1 MLYEFVRPLR
11 QVRSLSDSRRRWPYS
26 ASFTLGRAILSDLAF
41 ELVTL
46 KSGIKSLRLVANQE
60 TFHPGIGPIAE
71 AHILH
76 VQQQRLVERC
86 AKPGRFII
94 WDVGLG
100 AAANALCAIQA
111 LQHCPADVDM
121 HSFDL
126 TTAPL
131 EFALR
136 HAAELGYLEAHQ
148 KPIRHL
154 LANGQV
160 KLGRLRWYL
169 HRGDFRQEMLCPDLP
184 SPHAV
189 FYDPYSAAGNR
200 EMWTLEHFS
209 KLRQRLDDH
218 TSCLVTNYTR
228 STVMRVT
235 WLLAGFYVGIGAAIG
250 EKAETTVASNC
261 LSTLERPLGRQWLQR
276 IALSHSASPLR
287 EALQPL
293 APITP
298 EDWAKLLC
306 HPQFN
311 QQVPEQ

>member
-71 AHILH
+71 ARILH

-136 HAAELGYLEAHQ
+136 HAAELGSLEAHQ

-184 SPHAV
+184 SPNAV

-293 APITP
+293 APIAP
-298 EDWAKLLC
+298 EDWTRLLC

-311 QQVPEQ
+311 QQEPER

>member
-71 AHILH
+71 ARILH

-184 SPHAV
+184 SPNAV

-293 APITP
+293 APIAP
-298 EDWAKLLC
+298 EDWTRLLC

-311 QQVPEQ
+311 QQEPER

>member
-1 MLYEFVRPLR
+1 
-11 QVRSLSDSRRRWPYS
+11 LSDH
-26 ASFTLGRAILSDLAF
+26 AF

-86 AKPGRFII
+86 AKPGRFVI

-111 LQHCPADVDM
+111 LQHCQADVDM

-136 HAAELGYLEAHQ
+136 HAAELGYLEAYQ
-148 KPIRHL
+148 EPMREL
-154 LANGQV
+154 LATGQV
-160 KLGRLRWYL
+160 RLGRLRWYL
-169 HRGDFRQEMLCPDLP
+169 HRGDFRQEMLRPDLP
-184 SPHAV
+184 SPEAM

-209 KLRQRLDDH
+209 KLRRRLDDDI
-218 TSCLVTNYTR
+218 SCLVTNYTR

-250 EKAETTVASNC
+250 EKAETTVASNR
-261 LSTLERPLGRQWLQR
+261 LSTLDRPLGRPWLQR

-293 APITP
+293 APIAP
-298 EDWAKLLC
+298 EDWTRLLC

-311 QQVPEQ
+311 QQEPQQ